1 MAEDALRALE
11 IELPRPLEGAD
22 GTLRGSNQASLR
34 AHNERA
40 VLSLIRRHGALAKSE
55 IARLSGLSPQTA
67 SVIMRQLERDGLVL
81 PGEPRRGRV
90 GQPSV
95 PMRLDPDGAFSLG
108 LKLGRRTS
116 EMVLMDF
123 VGSVRESR
131 AILYRYPRRDDIL
144 RFVAEA
150 AGELRATL
158 PAKLRP
164 RIAGLGVGLP
174 FELWSWV
181 EANGAPVEE
190 LDAWRDLDTAAEIA
204 ALTGETVFLAN
215 DVTAAC
221 GAEQAFGRQ
230 PSADYVYFFVGAF
243 VGGGIVIDGSLVA
256 GRLGNAGA
264 LGSMPVAGPGGQ
276 GRVQLIHA
284 ASIHVLERMV
294 EDEGGEGV
302 DLWRRDADWS
312 GLGPALDGWI
322 ATAAQGLAEA
332 VTSAT
337 AVYDFEH
344 AVIDGSFPANVRARL
359 VEAVAQAL
367 EGMERRGLSPV
378 GVREGTIGRSAREV
392 GSASLPFFAK
402 FLLDHRV
409 LLTERG

>member
-1 MAEDALRALE
+1 MAEASETLE
-11 IELPRPLEGAD
+11 IEPLRPLEGPD

-81 PGEPRRGRV
+81 SGEPRRGRV

-123 VGSVRESR
+123 VGQVRESR

-144 RFVAEA
+144 RFVSEA
-150 AGELRATL
+150 AHDLRATL
-158 PAKLRP
+158 PPALRR

-181 EANGAPVEE
+181 EANGAPLEE
-190 LDAWRDLDTAAEIA
+190 LDAWRDLDAAAEIA
-204 ALTGETVFLAN
+204 ALTGESVFLAN

-264 LGSMPVAGPGGQ
+264 LGSMPVAGPKGQ

-302 DLWRRDADWS
+302 DLWRRDADWT
-312 GLGPALDGWI
+312 GLGAALDRWI

-332 VTSAT
+332 ITSAT
-337 AVYDFEH
+337 AVYDFED
-344 AVIDGSFPANVRARL
+344 AVIDGSFPAGVRSRL
-359 VEAVAQAL
+359 VAAVREALA
-367 EGMERRGLSPV
+367 GMERRGLSPV